1 MKAFTPWA
9 CGLMETRLCGTHLPV
24 PLLKLPASSRLWSRR
39 GKGSVRG
46 KKSAQNL
53 KAKKKIRESGKMR
66 KKKVEEEKK
75 KKLKRKKRKLKIKK
89 AEKKK
94 QEEEADKEKERKRR
108 EIMETMTKGQFTH
121 NTQCVLKFAQCYAI
135 MVGCK

>member
-1 MKAFTPWA
+1 M
-9 CGLMETRLCGTHLPV
+9 
-24 PLLKLPASSRLWSRR
+24 
-39 GKGSVRG
+39 RG

-75 KKLKRKKRKLKIKK
+75 KNEEEKKKTEDEK

-108 EIMETMTKGQFTH
+108 EMMETMTKGQFTH